1 MKLKKFA
8 AVTLALS
15 MVFAMSANAFA
26 VGNSTTSVE
35 IQWYGEEAYTV
46 SVTNQDISSR
56 CGSESHLYEVPT
68 YVTDALTSYTAA
80 DALIAAYMMTYNIN
94 DASTIGADTIDYAW
108 YDVSEEDEPTHYGLY
123 FATYEGLS
131 ADAGQ
136 YYLVSTRYAEDG
148 TAYYTYYWA
157 GDAWNL
163 YINGTS
169 AEEYS
174 SEYDL
179 SDISSIRFD
188 YNTVT
193 SETFET
199 TTPITGALSAPNN

>member
-1 MKLKKFA
+1 MKMKKFT
-8 AVTLALS
+8 AVILALV
-15 MVFAMSANAFA
+15 MIFAMSANAFA
-26 VGNSTTSVE
+26 AGNSTTSVE
-35 IQWYGEEAYTV
+35 IQMYGEEAYTV
-46 SVTNQDISSR
+46 SVTDQDISSR

-94 DASTIGADTIDYAW
+94 DASTIGADTIDYACV
-108 YDVSEEDEPTHYGLY
+108 DVEVPGVPGPVVGVVGGAILGVAGADQVVLTSVGREAFVGGKIQAIMRGLV
-123 FATYEGLS
+123 FLRNVIPGF
-131 ADAGQ
+131 
-136 YYLVSTRYAEDG
+136 
-148 TAYYTYYWA
+148 
-157 GDAWNL
+157 
-163 YINGTS
+163 

-179 SDISSIRFD
+179 SNVSSIRFD

-199 TTPITGALSAPNN
+199 TTPISGALSAPNN